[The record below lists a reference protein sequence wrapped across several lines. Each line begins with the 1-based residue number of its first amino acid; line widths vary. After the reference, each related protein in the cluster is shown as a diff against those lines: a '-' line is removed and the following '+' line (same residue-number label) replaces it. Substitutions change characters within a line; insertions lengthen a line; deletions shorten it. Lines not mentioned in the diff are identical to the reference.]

1 MKIRLDQHIMEL
13 GLAGSRNRAQE
24 LIKEGFVLLNGKIC
38 KKPAKEIIT
47 GSSVSI
53 VEQQQWVSRA
63 GKKLFDALKSFEVEV
78 EGKMALDVGSS
89 TGGFTQVLLY
99 EGAEKIT
106 SVDVGTDQ
114 LHSSLRS
121 DARISLLE
129 QTDIRDISSR
139 LKDSFDLVV
148 VDVAFISLSKIIK
161 DIEFVARKEG
171 DIILLY
177 KPQFEVGKQNIS
189 KSGLVK
195 KEIDTQKI
203 LGHFLKSLEKSS
215 LYFEKYRKAY
225 ITGKKGN
232 QEIFVHLKKCRLL

>member
-38 KKPAKEIIT
+38 NKPAKEIIT

-63 GKKLFDALKSFEVEV
+63 GKKLFEALKSFEVKV
-78 EGKMALDVGSS
+78 DGKTALDVGSS

-114 LHSSLRS
+114 LHSSLRNI
-121 DARISLLE
+121 ARISLLE

-148 VDVAFISLSKIIK
+148 VDVAFISILKIIK
-161 DIEFVARKEG
+161 DVEIVTKKG
-171 DIILLY
+171 GHIILLY
-177 KPQFEVGKQNIS
+177 KPQFEAGRQNIS
-189 KSGLVK
+189 KNGLVK
-195 KEIDTQKI
+195 KETDTQKMVSD
-203 LGHFLKSLEKSS
+203 FVNSLDKSS
-215 LYFEKYRKAY
+215 LDFVESQNSYVK
-225 ITGKKGN
+225 GKKGN
-232 QEIFVHLKKCRLL
+232 QEIFVHLKKQ

>member
-38 KKPAKEIIT
+38 NKPAKEITT

-63 GKKLFDALKSFEVEV
+63 GKKLFEALKSFEVRV
-78 EGKMALDVGSS
+78 EGKTALDVGSS

-114 LHSSLRS
+114 LHSSLRNV
-121 DARISLLE
+121 ARISLLE
-129 QTDIRDISSR
+129 QTDIRDISS
-139 LKDSFDLVV
+139 
-148 VDVAFISLSKIIK
+148 
-161 DIEFVARKEG
+161 
-171 DIILLY
+171 
-177 KPQFEVGKQNIS
+177 
-189 KSGLVK
+189 
-195 KEIDTQKI
+195 
-203 LGHFLKSLEKSS
+203 
-215 LYFEKYRKAY
+215 
-225 ITGKKGN
+225 
-232 QEIFVHLKKCRLL
+232 

>member
-13 GLAGSRNRAQE
+13 GLAGSRNRAAE
-24 LIKEGFVLLNGKIC
+24 LIKEGLVLLNGKIC
-38 KKPAKEIIT
+38 NKPSKEIMT

-63 GKKLFDALKSFEVEV
+63 GKKLFEALKSFEVKV

-114 LHSSLRS
+114 LHSSLRNV
-121 DARISLLE
+121 ARISLLE

-161 DIEFVARKEG
+161 DIESVSRKEG

-189 KSGLVK
+189 KNGVVK
-195 KEIDTQKI
+195 KETDTQKI
-203 LGHFLKSLEKSS
+203 FGHFLKSLEKSS
-215 LYFEKYRKAY
+215 LYFVKFRKAY

-232 QEIFVHLKKCRLL
+232 QEIFVHLKKC

>member
-1 MKIRLDQHIMEL
+1 MKIRLDQYIMEL

-24 LIKEGFVLLNGKIC
+24 LIKGGLVLLNGQIC
-38 KKPAKEIIT
+38 NKPAKEIKRV
-47 GSSVSI
+47 SRVSI
-53 VEQQQWVSRA
+53 VNQQQWVSRA
-63 GKKLFDALKSFEVEV
+63 GRKLFEALKSFEISVK
-78 EGKMALDVGSS
+78 GKTTLDVGSS
-89 TGGFTQVLLY
+89 TGGFTQVLLHL
-99 EGAEKIT
+99 GAEKIT
-106 SVDVGTDQ
+106 SVDVGKEQ
-114 LHSSLRS
+114 LHPSLRNV
-121 DARISLLE
+121 ARISVLE
-129 QTDIRDISSR
+129 QTDIRDISPT

-161 DIEFVARKEG
+161 DIEYVARKEG

-215 LYFEKYRKAY
+215 LYFVKCRKAY

-232 QEIFVHLKKCRLL
+232 QEIFVHLKKC

>member
-1 MKIRLDQHIMEL
+1 MKIRLDQYIMEL

-24 LIKEGFVLLNGKIC
+24 LIKEGLVLLNGKIC
-38 KKPAKEIIT
+38 NKPAKEILT
-47 GSSVSI
+47 GARVSI
-53 VEQQQWVSRA
+53 EQQQQWVSRA
-63 GKKLFDALKSFEVEV
+63 GKKLFEALQSFDVNV
-78 EGKMALDVGSS
+78 EGKTALDVGSS

-99 EGAEKIT
+99 KGAEKIT

-114 LHSSLRS
+114 LHSSLRNV
-121 DARISLLE
+121 ARISLLE

-139 LKDSFDLVV
+139 LNDSFDLVV

-161 DIEFVARKEG
+161 DIEIVARTGG

-189 KSGLVK
+189 KNGVVK

-203 LGHFLKSLEKSS
+203 LGHFLKSLENTS
-215 LYFEKYRKAY
+215 LYFVSSRNAY

-232 QEIFVHLKKCRLL
+232 QEIFVHLKKR

>member
-38 KKPAKEIIT
+38 NKPAKEITT

-63 GKKLFDALKSFEVEV
+63 GKKLFEALKSFEVKV
-78 EGKMALDVGSS
+78 EGKTALDVGSS

-114 LHSSLRS
+114 LHSSLRNV
-121 DARISLLE
+121 ARISVLE

-161 DIEFVARKEG
+161 DIESVARKEG

-189 KSGLVK
+189 KNGVVK

-215 LYFEKYRKAY
+215 LYFVKCRKAY

-232 QEIFVHLKKCRLL
+232 QEIFVHLKKC

>member
-13 GLAGSRNRAQE
+13 GLARSRNRAQE
-24 LIKEGFVLLNGKIC
+24 LIKEGFVLLNGKKC
-38 KKPAKEIIT
+38 NKPAKEITT

-63 GKKLFDALKSFEVEV
+63 GKKLFEALKSFEVKV
-78 EGKMALDVGSS
+78 DGKTALDVGSS

-189 KSGLVK
+189 KKWRSK
-195 KEIDTQKI
+195 KGDRHSENTWSFPEV
-203 LGHFLKSLEKSS
+203 LGKSS
-215 LYFEKYRKAY
+215 LYFVKCRKAY
-225 ITGKKGN
+225 ITGKK
-232 QEIFVHLKKCRLL
+232 ETRKFSYI